1 MNNLFSILSAFANV
15 IPAVRYLSSSK
26 KDSRRAGMKT
36 KRMGFLATSGLKIL
50 RLVNL
55 YNVKISLNII
65 NLNPAY

>member
-15 IPAVRYLSSSK
+15 ISAVRYLSSSK
-26 KDSRRAGMKT
+26 KDSRRAGMET
-36 KRMGFLATSGLKIL
+36 KRMGFFATSGLKLL

-55 YNVKISLNII
+55 YNVKIPLNII